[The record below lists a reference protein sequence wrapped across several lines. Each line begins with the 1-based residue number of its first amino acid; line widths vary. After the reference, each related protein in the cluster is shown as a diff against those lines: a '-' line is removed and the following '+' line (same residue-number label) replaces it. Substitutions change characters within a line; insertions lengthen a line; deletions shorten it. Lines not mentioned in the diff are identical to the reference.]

1 VLAENDGMAGG
12 VVSALAGQGLAG
24 RVPVSGQDGDAPALN
39 RLALGLQTV
48 DIWKDARVLGQTA
61 GDSAVQLC
69 GGATVDQV
77 MSAKPFVTPGKN
89 TLSSI
94 LLTPQAINVTNLDL
108 VLDAGW
114 ISKATLCQG
123 VPANRVAVCS

>member
-1 VLAENDGMAGG
+1 
-12 VVSALAGQGLAG
+12 
-24 RVPVSGQDGDAPALN
+24 
-39 RLALGLQTV
+39 
-48 DIWKDARVLGQTA
+48 
-61 GDSAVQLC
+61 
-69 GGATVDQV
+69 